1 MFGKTS
7 ETVNTILGGEIS
19 GTVTGVCMASEETKL
34 NNQQLNDNNPS
45 SSEQEA
51 APTAPPTASSEDA
64 SSAIDTSVDDDED
77 SRPHG
82 DVDFGQL
89 LDQFEQEQASLQE
102 GEVVRGTVVGISER
116 GVVIDFGY
124 KSEGIV
130 NPAEF
135 TENGVLA
142 VKAGDEVDVLV
153 KNMET
158 SDGLPILS
166 RADAVRM
173 RAWDD
178 LEKAHRDGTSIKG
191 RVMERIKGGLRV
203 DIDGI
208 AAFLPGSQ
216 VDVRPVR
223 NLDSLRNQEIE
234 AKVIKLNRKRS
245 NVVLSRKAVIEE
257 ENAGR
262 KGQTLGHIE
271 EDIVVEGQ
279 IKNLTDYGAFVDLG
293 GVDGL
298 LHVTDMS
305 WGRLQNPS
313 ELFRVGDTIQVKV
326 LKFDRDRE
334 RVSLGYKQ
342 LLPDPWSSVDERFP
356 IGSRVPGKIA
366 SVADYGAFVELENGV
381 EGLVHVSEMSW
392 SKRVKHP
399 SKLVNPGDA
408 VEVEVLSVD
417 PKARRISL
425 GMKQIQDNPWQTLH
439 ERYQVGTRVHGR
451 VRNLTDFGAF
461 IEIED
466 GVDGLVHVSDISWSR
481 RIKHPSEVLKK
492 GQEIDAIITSIDAE
506 NRRLSLSIKDLEP
519 NAWDR
524 FVNEHKP
531 GDVVKGKIARFAN
544 FGAFVELDDNLEGL
558 CHISELSEER
568 VEKPEDVVQLGQEM
582 EFKILRIDAE
592 SKKIGLSSRAVGKD
606 DEPIVDTK
614 IYSSQAGSGMASLGE
629 LADFGLGRS
638 EMKAAPEPEPKPEPE
653 PQPEPEP
660 EPEGTPEPAPEM
672 EPAPEPQPEV
682 KAPVEPE
689 PEITETQTEPESPAE
704 TEPVAGSDEE
714 K

>member
-1 MFGKTS
+1 MF
-7 ETVNTILGGEIS
+7 
-19 GTVTGVCMASEETKL
+19 SEEPKL
-34 NNQQLNDNNPS
+34 SDSEDNDNNPS
-45 SSEQEA
+45 LGEPQASPQ
-51 APTAPPTASSEDA
+51 PTAKPGPTQRSTPTNMAAE
-64 SSAIDTSVDDDED
+64 DDED
-77 SRPHG
+77 VRPTG

-89 LDQFEQEQASLQE
+89 LDQFEQEQATLQE

-135 TENGVLA
+135 TEGGNLT
-142 VKAGDEVDVLV
+142 VKPGDEVEVLV
-153 KNMET
+153 KSMET
-158 SDGLPILS
+158 ADGLPVLS

-173 RAWDD
+173 KAWDD
-178 LEKAHRDGTSIKG
+178 LERAYKDGSSVKG
-191 RVMERIKGGLRV
+191 RVVERIKGGLRV

-257 ENAGR
+257 QNTGR
-262 KGQTLGHIE
+262 KDQTLQHIE

-305 WGRLQNPS
+305 WGRLQNPG
-313 ELFRVGDTIQVKV
+313 ELFRVGDNIQVKV
-326 LKFDRDRE
+326 LKFDRERE

-342 LLPDPWSSVDERFP
+342 LLPDPWSSVEERFP
-356 IGSRVPGKIA
+356 IGTRVSGRVA
-366 SVADYGAFVELENGV
+366 SVADYGAFVELESGV

-399 SKLVNPGDA
+399 SKIVNPGDS
-408 VEVEVLSVD
+408 VDVEVLSVD

-425 GMKQIQDNPWQTLH
+425 GMKQIQENPWQTLH

-461 IEIED
+461 IEVED

-492 GQEIDAIITSIDAE
+492 GQEIDAIITSIDTE

-524 FVNEHKP
+524 FVSEHNP
-531 GDVVKGKIARFAN
+531 GDLVRGKIARFAN

-568 VEKPEDVVQLGQEM
+568 VAKPEDVVQLGQEM
-582 EFKILRIDAE
+582 QFKVLRIDAE
-592 SKKIGLSSRAVGKD
+592 NKKIGLSARAVGK

-614 IYSSQAGSGMASLGE
+614 VYSSEAGSGMASLGE
-629 LADFGLGRS
+629 LADFGIGRS
-638 EMKAAPEPEPKPEPE
+638 ES
-653 PQPEPEP
+653 
-660 EPEGTPEPAPEM
+660 G
-672 EPAPEPQPEV
+672 
-682 KAPVEPE
+682 
-689 PEITETQTEPESPAE
+689 
-704 TEPVAGSDEE
+704 EE
-714 K
+714 